1 MITWGDIKSNFKN
14 SLDEEIDLKLIL
26 ECFLRNKKLIS
37 IITLEGIIFGILFA
51 FLNKKTWQG
60 EFQIVLQK
68 ENNQNSL
75 TLNNRLTRLAG
86 FSAG

>member
-1 MITWGDIKSNFKN
+1 MLTEGDIKN
-14 SLDEEIDLKLIL
+14 SLNDEIDLKLIL

-37 IITLEGIIFGILFA
+37 IITLGGIIFGILFA

-75 TLNNRLTRLAG
+75 TLNNRLSRLAG
-86 FSAG
+86 ISVGENKI

>member
-1 MITWGDIKSNFKN
+1 M
-14 SLDEEIDLKLIL
+14 
-26 ECFLRNKKLIS
+26 RNKKLIS

-68 ENNQNSL
+68 ENNQNSIKDGDIIFIEDSIVYISSDVIGEITAPL
-75 TLNNRLTRLAG
+75 KGIFASYL
-86 FSAG
+86 FYKVIKD